1 MTFSL
6 YSQSVTDSYIDQYSD
21 LAIKEM
27 KKYGIPA
34 SIILAQ
40 GILESANGTSQ
51 LATEG
56 NNHFGIKCHGWKGM
70 KIYFD
75 DDEKNECFRKYNNPK
90 RSYRDHSE
98 FLITRSRY
106 SKLFNLELTDYKG
119 WSEGLQDAGYA
130 TSSDYSD
137 NLIKLIDQFSLNRFD
152 LEYEKR
158 KERTFFVSHSYG
170 FPFLYSVGLNY
181 FNEDR
186 CIISA
191 DLSSSFIYSGASIG
205 GEVFLFNRF
214 YGGIFYTSLLTC
226 I

>member
-1 MTFSL
+1 M
-6 YSQSVTDSYIDQYSD
+6 Y
-21 LAIKEM
+21 M
-27 KKYGIPA
+27 
-34 SIILAQ
+34 
-40 GILESANGTSQ
+40 
-51 LATEG
+51 
-56 NNHFGIKCHGWKGM
+56 
-70 KIYFD
+70 
-75 DDEKNECFRKYNNPK
+75 EKHNPK

-130 TSSDYSD
+130 TASDYSD

-186 CIISA
+186 CIIAA

-205 GEVFLFNRF
+205 GKVFLFNSF
-214 YGGIFYTSLLTC
+214 YGGIFYTVAYHGYDDLDIHKIDFLLSPELTYVSEIRNKKIFINLGC
-226 I
+226 MIPIETINGNRFIPKFTVTYLLGQ